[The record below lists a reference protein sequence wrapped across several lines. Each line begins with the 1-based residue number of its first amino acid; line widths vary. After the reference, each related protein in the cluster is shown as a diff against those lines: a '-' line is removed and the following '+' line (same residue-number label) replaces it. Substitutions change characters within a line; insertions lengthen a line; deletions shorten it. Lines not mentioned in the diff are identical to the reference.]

1 MANRFPLVLD
11 TTDNN
16 KIKEIQN
23 GDNLDL
29 TGNSVVGVQNITA
42 NGTIDAAD
50 ITVNGNRLVA
60 QSFADLTDT
69 PANFNAAANYFVKV
83 NADGNGLEFRPLSDL
98 GNIEIDTITVDTSI
112 VPSSD
117 NSADI
122 GTPDLKFNQVVANTF
137 KGNLRSFAEEVV
149 FDAYTGKISYAA
161 LQGAP
166 QFLSEFTNDVG
177 YLRTADLDT
186 SLASLF
192 DEGVPFST
200 DIIGSVFGDDSTILV
215 DAVGSV
221 VVGNVDN
228 AQITTIDLVSETAQL
243 TTTTAT
249 TITGPETGN
258 LTIDSGTSGVIDIGA
273 NSERV
278 NVSNA
283 VIESFSQGTGL
294 GIAQIQA
301 STDLEI
307 SAGNRVKL
315 AGGIPFRFARTST
328 ADQQAIAAS
337 EGDVIY
343 NTTTSRLQMYQGGA
357 WKDINGNVEA
367 TAGTSNF
374 NDIIVAGDLTVQ
386 GTTTSVETTN
396 TTISDNVIT
405 LNSGETLAGVGG
417 GTGNSGIEVDRGTEA
432 NVSFVWDETLPGW
445 TAQTEDVY
453 ADGFRGNG
461 FFGALTG
468 DVTGN
473 VNGNVTGDLTGTV
486 YGTLIGTHTGDV
498 VGSVFADDSGIMVD
512 AVSNKLNAT
521 NVNTDTITSNST
533 LGITAGAAIV
543 ARATDMNIGATAGP
557 LYLSSNGSA
566 VTLSGD
572 SGAGSIVYDDSTGN
586 IDLGTTGTIT
596 IQGAA
601 TSPINIGTGT
611 SGTVTLGNG
620 SNTVGFTSGTTVDF
634 DGATVSNLTANI
646 DNTTLDI
653 GATAATT
660 INIGNATSTTNI
672 DGTVSF
678 GSALVA
684 NNITADDSIIIQ
696 TEGNSASEAITIFP
710 QGSDTAI
717 NLRADAIRLFGT
729 PFTDSLAAQGGI
741 VGDIKGS
748 VVGDDSTVLVDGV
761 GNKIVGDIE
770 STNIH
775 GQAFKADTIV
785 NNTVSTLDIT
795 AGTFLNLYGGAE
807 DAGVSNI
814 QMDKNG
820 INYIELN
827 TEPSNPADPAD
838 VANIAINANV
848 AGGDVVIG
856 SATSSRNQVVTVYNA
871 DITGTLTGS
880 VTGTLTGDIVG
891 SVFADDSA
899 PMVNA
904 VDRTMFS
911 DVMTLT
917 PLNAEPDSPI
927 SGTLVAADGVGWD
940 PASKAGG
947 VSYPV
952 FYDGSS
958 WNALY

>member
-50 ITVNGNRLVA
+50 ITVNGSRLVA

-117 NSADI
+117 NSANI
-122 GTPDLKFNQVVANTF
+122 GTPDLKFNEVVANTF

-200 DIIGSVFGDDSTILV
+200 DIIGSVFGDDSTILI

-228 AQITTIDLVSETAQL
+228 AQITTIDLVAGTAQL

-249 TITGPETGN
+249 AISGPETGN
-258 LTIDSGTSGVIDIGA
+258 LTIDSGTSGVIDIGT
-273 NSERV
+273 SSDRV
-278 NVSNA
+278 NISNA
-283 VIESFSQGTGL
+283 VLDSFSQGSGL
-294 GIAQIQA
+294 GIAKISA

-307 SAGNRVKL
+307 SAGNRIRL
-315 AGGIPFRFARTST
+315 AGGIPFRFARAST
-328 ADQQAIAAS
+328 TDQLSMAAS

-343 NTTTSRLQMYQGGA
+343 NTTTNRLQMYQGGA
-357 WKDINGNVEA
+357 WKDVNGNVEA

-374 NDIIVAGDLTVQ
+374 NDVIVAGDLTVQ

-653 GATAATT
+653 GATTATT

-696 TEGNSASEAITIFP
+696 TEGNSASEQITIFP
-710 QGSDTAI
+710 QGSDTSI

-729 PFTDSLAAQGGI
+729 PFTDSIAAQGGV
-741 VGDIKGS
+741 VGDLKGS
-748 VVGDDSTVLVDGV
+748 VVGDDSTVLIDGV
-761 GNKIVGDIE
+761 GNRIVGDIE
-770 STNIH
+770 STNIY

-795 AGTFLNLYGGAE
+795 AGTFLNLYGGAD

-820 INYIELN
+820 INYLELK
-827 TEPSNPADPAD
+827 TEPGNPGDPAD
-838 VANIAINANV
+838 VANIAINAN
-848 AGGDVVIG
+848 ASGGDVIIG
-856 SATSSRNQVVTVYNA
+856 TPASSRNQVVTVYNA
-871 DITGTLTGS
+871 SINGTLTGS
-880 VTGTLTGDIVG
+880 VTGTLTGDVVG
-891 SVFADDSA
+891 SIFADDSS

-904 VDRTMFS
+904 IDRTMFS

-917 PLNAEPDSPI
+917 PLNVEPDSPI
-927 SGTLVAADGVGWD
+927 SGMMVAADGVSWD